1 MEMES
6 DGVCVVDLLYS
17 VSSCSIADA
26 VPIKQA
32 ESSIVPT
39 AEATLSPARPLR
51 MLHCTSVT
59 VKKKKKEQPAWRKP
73 ISPNRPKRTIEH
85 LLTSP
90 LLSQEPR

>member
-1 MEMES
+1 ME
-6 DGVCVVDLLYS
+6 CVVDLLYS

-39 AEATLSPARPLR
+39 AEATLSPAGPLR

-59 VKKKKKEQPAWRKP
+59 VKKKKKKEQPAWRKP
-73 ISPNRPKRTIEH
+73 ISPNRLKRTIEH
-85 LLTSP
+85 LLTPP